1 MMHHAKD
8 GRLNNCTGWLAALN
22 DGPHPAHTHTHI
34 ERAPHSHAGLWC
46 PRCLGPPQGANLK
59 PYLPHIGLL
68 KTEREFAVPRE
79 DFCREL
85 SKGSTLSFLK
95 QLGADTVKVL
105 QQMLHHG
112 VSSEDTASILYNE
125 TATGHTLEAV
135 AQLVGALA
143 DVDAAPL
150 AYMLQVDTAVH
161 SCPCRPLSSRTGLST
176 CACVCPGCVRCAGSV
191 SERMGVFVGG
201 CGF

>member
-1 MMHHAKD
+1 VFFLFFLFA
-8 GRLNNCTGWLAALN
+8 
-22 DGPHPAHTHTHI
+22 
-34 ERAPHSHAGLWC
+34 S
-46 PRCLGPPQGANLK
+46 PQGAHLQ

-68 KTEREFAVPRE
+68 KTEKEFTLAREEFLK
-79 DFCREL
+79 EL

-135 AQLVGALA
+135 AHLVGALA

-150 AYMLQVDTAVH
+150 AYMLQVKKNTTAGKTAPV
-161 SCPCRPLSSRTGLST
+161 
-176 CACVCPGCVRCAGSV
+176 
-191 SERMGVFVGG
+191 
-201 CGF
+201 